1 MIAIIDYGA
10 GNLYSVSKAIDRLG
24 YQAQIIS
31 TAREILEA
39 SAVILPGVGS
49 ARDAMH
55 RLEELGLAAALKQ
68 LCAEQ
73 RPLLGV
79 CLGLQLL
86 FPHSEEDGGC
96 DCLNL
101 VQGKVTRLPP
111 GQKIPHMGWNQ
122 VSQKARHPIFE
133 GIPDKTNF
141 YFVHSYYAEVEDNG
155 IVAGETDYG
164 VRFPSLIVKNSLVAT
179 QFHPEKS
186 GDMGLRIYHNFLRLS
201 QQIRR

>member
-24 YQAQIIS
+24 YQAKIVS
-31 TAREILEA
+31 SAREILEA
-39 SAVILPGVGS
+39 NAVILPGVGS

-55 RLEELGLAAALKQ
+55 KLEELGLAAAIKQ
-68 LCAEQ
+68 LYAEK

-86 FPHSEEDGGC
+86 FRHSEEEGGC
-96 DCLNL
+96 ECLNL
-101 VQGKVTRLPP
+101 LAGEVKKLPL

-122 VSQKARHPIFE
+122 VRQKAEHPIFE
-133 GIPDKTNF
+133 GIPDEAHF
-141 YFVHSYYAEVEDNG
+141 YFVHSYYAEVQDDN
-155 IVAGETDYG
+155 IVTGETDYG
-164 VRFPSLIVKNSLVAT
+164 IPFPSLIVKDSLVAT

-186 GDMGLRIYHNFLRLS
+186 GDMGLRLYHNFLKLS
-201 QQIRR
+201 LGK